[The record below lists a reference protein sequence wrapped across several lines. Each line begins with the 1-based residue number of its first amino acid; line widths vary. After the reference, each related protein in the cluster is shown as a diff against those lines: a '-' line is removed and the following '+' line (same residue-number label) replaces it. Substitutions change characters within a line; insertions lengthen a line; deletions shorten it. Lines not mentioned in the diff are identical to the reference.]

1 MGLDCGGKMGQF
13 ILVIINTVFLLMGLG
28 LFIPGIVLQTNI
40 DFVTEEIKPV
50 LDQVSVTGIALGDVV
65 KNLGLGFIIVG
76 VFVFLVAVLGL
87 LGACCKSKC
96 LLTIYAIIVLLILL
110 SQIVVV
116 ILWFTMQNQLNSVVK
131 DELSTSLKDNF
142 RDDSLNGTNQLSNG
156 WNYIFLTLQCCG
168 ISAVPAGGGGDFTN
182 TPNWSTKGSKKIPT
196 SCCVG
201 VTASNYVAPTTCTDN
216 VANGTYYTTGCYDAL
231 INKFDTS
238 RYSSVFLGVG
248 VTIIIIE
255 ILALVCSI
263 LMCRGNY
270 GEGNLA

>member
-40 DFVTEEIKPV
+40 DFVSDEIKPV

-65 KNLGLGFIIVG
+65 KNLGIGFIIVG

-87 LGACCKSKC
+87 MGACCKSKC

-116 ILWFTMQNQLNSVVK
+116 ILWFTMQNQLDSVVR
-131 DELSTSLKDNF
+131 DELSTSLKNNF
-142 RDDSLNGTNQLSNG
+142 REDSLNGTNQLSNG
-156 WNYIFLTLQCCG
+156 WNYIFLTLKCCG
-168 ISAVPAGGGGDFTN
+168 VNAVTAGNAGDFAN
-182 TPNWSTKGSKKIPT
+182 TPNWTKGSKKIPT

-201 VTASNYVAPTTCTDN
+201 VTASNYTAPPTCTDN
-216 VANGTYYTTGCYDAL
+216 VAAGTFYTSGCYDAL

-238 RYSSVFLGVG
+238 KYSSVFLGVG

-255 ILALVCSI
+255 ILAFVSSI